1 MLLLCYRY
9 NFNFKI
15 NIDLLLIEIDKNFD
29 LQTKI
34 DQIMGVFIYKDKYK
48 IIIYEPVRY
57 NTPIRSKLILQ
68 IILRQYI

>member
-34 DQIMGVFIYKDKYK
+34 DQIIGVFIYKDKYK

-57 NTPIRSKLILQ
+57 NAPIRSKLILQ